1 MKSTKYNASNIK
13 CQISFLP
20 RPVTKLF
27 LYIKDISESEG
38 SHVGVYIR
46 VTSGTVQ
53 NIHITNPHTKLE
65 TLRSV
70 YENMY
75 MLTTFSID
83 SYTHRSFLYPTT
95 QLQF

>member
-46 VTSGTVQ
+46 SPLELFKIYILQT
-53 NIHITNPHTKLE
+53 HILN
-65 TLRSV
+65 
-70 YENMY
+70 
-75 MLTTFSID
+75 
-83 SYTHRSFLYPTT
+83 
-95 QLQF
+95 